1 METMSKCQFE
11 FLIVRFPNFMQTK
24 SFKNFECFPRKWYLV
39 PALMQ
44 TWMSDLQWIYAL
56 VQRMHSTAPWQCLQ
70 MIQMWVWIS
79 LREFVDCQSIIQFNW
94 VISSNR
100 SNHAD
105 QTRSFQR
112 YKSLLKMIKFTQNCL
127 ILPTK
132 KVVDESFKQNIKG
145 CSTFKFHMIRAIR
158 NWIWTSIEISSK
170 VIDYL

>member
-1 METMSKCQFE
+1 MLWSNECTVLHHDNACKWYRCEFE
-11 FLIVRFPNFMQTK
+11 LVYANLLIVN
-24 SFKNFECFPRKWYLV
+24 
-39 PALMQ
+39 
-44 TWMSDLQWIYAL
+44 
-56 VQRMHSTAPWQCLQ
+56 
-70 MIQMWVWIS
+70 
-79 LREFVDCQSIIQFNW
+79 QFNW

-132 KVVDESFKQNIKG
+132 KVVDESFKQNMKG
-145 CSTFKFHMIRAIR
+145 CSTLKFHMIRAIR

-170 VIDYL
+170 VIDYLEDFFLMFLCSLKMTEVDQQTKKISSAHRLERIRTDVEL